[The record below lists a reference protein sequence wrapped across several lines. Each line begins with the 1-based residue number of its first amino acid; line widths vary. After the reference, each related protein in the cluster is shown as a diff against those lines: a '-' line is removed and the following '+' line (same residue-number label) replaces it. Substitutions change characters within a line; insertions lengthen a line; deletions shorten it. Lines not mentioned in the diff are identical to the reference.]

1 MKIEVAKTS
10 GFCFGVNRA
19 INKVQELLDKGKSV
33 CTLGEIIHNKQ
44 MVEKLSKSGV
54 RIINTPDEAKK
65 GDIIVIRSHGVP
77 LAVKE
82 EISRLGFECC
92 DATCPFVSKIHNIVS
107 KASEKNIPV
116 IIAGDKNHPEVQG
129 IMGHCKSNVF
139 TFKNQIELEELVKNT
154 KNLYN
159 EEVWLVVQTTFD
171 VSAFKNYLKTI
182 KKVYTNVKIF
192 DTICSATTDRQ
203 EEANI
208 LSKQSDVMIVIGG
221 KNSSN
226 TTKLYNICKNN
237 CKQTYLI
244 ETADELNLDVAVLK
258 KAACIG
264 ITAGAS
270 TPAIIIKE
278 VFNTMKEILNE
289 NEQSFEE
296 LLEESLK
303 SMNSDD
309 KVHGVVARITPNAVY
324 VEVEGKKQSGFIPL
338 DELSADPNAKAEDI
352 VKVGD
357 ELDLLIM
364 RTNDQEGTIML
375 SKKRVD
381 ANKGWDIISEA
392 LQSKEVLTGIVTD
405 VIKGGIIAVT
415 NAIRVFIP
423 ASQATVNKGETLES
437 LLKKEVK
444 FHIIEVNRAKRKAV
458 GSIRSVAKEQ
468 KKEIMAKFWETAEIG
483 KKYTG
488 KVKSLTSYG
497 AFVDI
502 GGIDGMIHISE
513 LSWTKIKHPSEVV
526 NVGDTVEVYI
536 KSFDAEKGKIS
547 LGYKKDEDKP
557 WEVLK
562 REYPVGTVAEVQIVS
577 LTSFGAFARILPTI
591 DGLIHISQIS
601 DHRIEKP
608 QDVLSVGDKVKA
620 KITAIDFEKKKISL
634 SIRALLVND
643 EETQKTVTDETTEK
657 TAE

>member
-19 INKVQELLDKGKSV
+19 INKVQELLDNGKNV
-33 CTLGEIIHNKQ
+33 CTLGEIIHNPQ
-44 MVEKLSKSGV
+44 MVKKLSDSGV
-54 RIINTPDEAKK
+54 RIINTPNEANK
-65 GDIIVIRSHGVP
+65 GDTVVIRSHGIP
-77 LAVKE
+77 LVLKE
-82 EISRLGFECC
+82 KILKMGLECC
-92 DATCPFVSKIHNIVS
+92 DATCPFVSKIHRIVS
-107 KASEKNIPV
+107 EASDKNIPV

-139 TFKNQIELEELVKNT
+139 TFKNQDELDKLIKITE
-154 KNLYN
+154 NLYDK
-159 EEVWLVVQTTFD
+159 EIWLVVQTTFD
-171 VSAFKNYLKTI
+171 VSVFKNYLKSI
-182 KKVYTNVKIF
+182 KKVYTNIKIF

-203 EEANI
+203 KEADI
-208 LSKQSDVMIVIGG
+208 LSKQSDVMVVIGG
-221 KNSSN
+221 RHSSN
-226 TTKLYNICKNN
+226 TAKLYDICKKN
-237 CKQTYLI
+237 CEQTYLI
-244 ETADELNLDVAVLK
+244 ETAEELNVAVLK
-258 KAACIG
+258 KTACIG

-289 NEQSFEE
+289 KEQSFEE

-303 SMNSDD
+303 NMNSDD
-309 KVHGVVARITPNAVY
+309 KVCGVVARITPNAVY
-324 VEVEGKKQSGFIPL
+324 VEVEGRKQSGFIPL
-338 DELSADPNAKAEDI
+338 DELSADPNAKPEDI

-357 ELDLLIM
+357 KLELLIM

-381 ANKGWDIISEA
+381 ASKGWDVIAQA
-392 LQSKEVLTGIVTD
+392 LENKEVLTGVVTD

-415 NAIRVFIP
+415 SAVRVFIP
-423 ASQATVNKGETLES
+423 ASQTAINKGESLDN
-437 LLKKEVK
+437 LLKKEVS
-444 FHIIEVNRAKRKAV
+444 FHIIEVNKAKRKAV
-458 GSIRSVAKEQ
+458 GSIRSVAREQ
-468 KKEIMAKFWETAEIG
+468 KKEVMAKFWETAEVG

-488 KVKSLTSYG
+488 IVKSLTSYG

-513 LSWTKIKHPSEVV
+513 LSWAKIKHPSEVV

-536 KSFDAEKGKIS
+536 KSFDTEKGKIS

-562 REYPVGTVAEVQIVS
+562 RDYPVGTITEVQIVS
-577 LTSFGAFARILPTI
+577 LTPFGAFAKILPTI

-608 QDVLSVGDKVKA
+608 QDVLAVGDKVQV
-620 KITAIDFEKKKISL
+620 KITAIDFDKKRISL
-634 SIRALLVND
+634 SIKELLTNN
-643 EETQKTVTDETTEK
+643 EETTVEESTEE